1 MNLLIHQCLGHIS
14 EKYFKVYVLDEEC
27 VDSFQPR
34 ECIMYN
40 IKNNCTMVYCID
52 NL

>member
-1 MNLLIHQCLGHIS
+1 MNLLVHHCLGHIS
-14 EKYFKVYVLDEEC
+14 GKYFKVYALNEDC

-52 NL
+52 YL